1 MPEKNYLIAH
11 QVFFTFKDGINWD
24 SEKAIL
30 AERVTLNHINEISEI
45 KGWFC
50 GRNICDRSIRDHSIA
65 DRKKSVDF
73 SLIGYFKSYQDLD
86 TYIHHPDHVKGVVLW
101 KEISTWTV
109 SDIIIDINKLI
120 NLTQLIG
127 KLYGV

>member
-1 MPEKNYLIAH
+1 MPGKNYLIAH
-11 QVFFTFKDGINWD
+11 QVFFTFKDGISWD

-30 AERVTLNHINEISEI
+30 AERVALNHVNEISEI

-50 GRNICDRSIRDHSIA
+50 GRNICDRSIIN
-65 DRKKSVDF
+65 RKQSVDF
-73 SLIGYFKSYQDLD
+73 SLIGYFKSHQDLD
-86 TYIHHPDHVKGVVLW
+86 IYINHPDHVKGVVLW

-120 NLTQLIG
+120 NFTQLIG
-127 KLYGV
+127 KLYTLQ